1 MRKWLKSIRINKNF
15 TMSEV
20 SRQSDITEG
29 YYSMIENGLR
39 SPSITT
45 AKEIAKALNFDW
57 TLFYSDE
64 PSKQDKANK
73 PPTNENT

>member
-1 MRKWLKSIRINKNF
+1 MKTRHWLIEARGDFSQVEVANKAK
-15 TMSEV
+15 
-20 SRQSDITEG
+20 ITQQA
-29 YYSMIENGLR
+29 YSAIENGSR
-39 SPSITT
+39 NPSVKI

-64 PSKQDKANK
+64 PSKQDKANQ